1 MFIELSTNIS
11 HNTLAILTLQ
21 IMCKNSYGGRTEE
34 SSDNSQLV
42 MGFYRLEEPN
52 KVVTV
57 PRVNS
62 PSSATIIRQLEEGN
76 ALATRSFYDERSI
89 ESIATEFAER
99 YNGTGGS
106 LTPGEFRCM
115 ELATSSKERILRE
128 YFSSI

>member
-1 MFIELSTNIS
+1 MFMELSINTS
-11 HNTLAILTLQ
+11 HNTLVLLTLQ
-21 IMCKNSYGGRTEE
+21 RMGKNSYGGRTGE

-52 KVVTV
+52 KAVTV

-62 PSSATIIRQLEEGN
+62 TRLAAMIRQLEEGN

-89 ESIATEFAER
+89 ESIATEFAKR
-99 YNGTGGS
+99 YKGTGGS